1 MISSSAKF
9 SICSYPYNYLIIEDC
24 FETNA
29 AYGLSS
35 VFNDLIRSGRS
46 VGKVGEVGDL
56 VYDAI
61 NFTPTTDHVRN
72 TPIANIASVELKA
85 LIADVFQIQLD
96 DNVMIGMHRHNPPSK
111 PGWTHT
117 DFAVV
122 SFPNVPPTHN
132 GLRVYYDGSGC
143 NYSDDSKHRQPETIK
158 TARSIACLYYSANAD
173 WKPGM
178 GGGTAFIGR
187 SFCEALVQ
195 KSSIQLTLLNRGV
208 TNPALFPSAERLRCD
223 RNQADQCKQVLQGKH
238 WESIVWS
245 VDCIGLQIHAH
256 RYRSERL

>member
-9 SICSYPYNYLIIEDC
+9 TICSYPYNYLIIEDC

-29 AYGLSS
+29 AYGLSP
-35 VFNDLIRSGRS
+35 VFNDLTRSGRS

-72 TPIANIASVELKA
+72 TPIANIASGELKA
-85 LIADVFQIQLD
+85 LIADVFRIQLD

-132 GLRVYYDGSGC
+132 GLQQSWISRVATISRFETSFRTAQWTTTHTSPRPQSIFLGPAIR
-143 NYSDDSKHRQPETIK
+143 YSRWRK
-158 TARSIACLYYSANAD
+158 TNFGAST
-173 WKPGM
+173 W
-178 GGGTAFIGR
+178 
-187 SFCEALVQ
+187 
-195 KSSIQLTLLNRGV
+195 
-208 TNPALFPSAERLRCD
+208 
-223 RNQADQCKQVLQGKH
+223 
-238 WESIVWS
+238 
-245 VDCIGLQIHAH
+245 
-256 RYRSERL
+256 